1 MTTQGN
7 KRSERENNIP
17 QTNVEQKIPIIE
29 EKFSISKKPVSEDVK
44 IEKRWVT
51 KTKIL
56 KVPITYEEIYLNDK
70 KIKLSEYT
78 DIKTSSSEDG
88 IPTIKTIKQ
97 ESKSRQVSPRGELI
111 PLFHKSKETEKIVSL
126 WGEQITIN
134 KKMVKLEDLVITK
147 RKVSENK
154 KIDIDTKKEKV
165 IIRYPDGSTKQLTT

>member
-7 KRSERENNIP
+7 KRSKKENNIRE
-17 QTNVEQKIPIIE
+17 TNFEQKIPIVE
-29 EKFSISKKPVSEDVK
+29 EKFSIGKKTVSEDVK

-70 KIKLSEYT
+70 KVKLAEYT
-78 DIKTSSSEDG
+78 DIKTSTSNDG
-88 IPTIKTIKQ
+88 IPTMKIINQ
-97 ESKSRQVSPRGELI
+97 ESKSRQISPRGELV
-111 PLFHKSKETEKIVSL
+111 PLFHESKENQRIIPL

-134 KKMVKLEDLVITK
+134 KKMVRLEDLVITK

-154 KIDIDTKKEKV
+154 KIDIDTKKEK
-165 IIRYPDGSTKQLTT
+165 ITIRYPDGNTKQLST

>member
-7 KRSERENNIP
+7 KRPEKENNIHE
-17 QTNVEQKIPIIE
+17 TNFEQKIPIVE
-29 EKFSISKKPVSEDVK
+29 EKFSIGKKTVSEDVK

-56 KVPITYEEIYLNDK
+56 KVPITYEEIYVNDK
-70 KIKLSEYT
+70 KLKLSEYT
-78 DIKTSSSEDG
+78 DIKTSTSNDG

-97 ESKSRQVSPRGELI
+97 ESKSRQISPRGELI
-111 PLFHKSKETEKIVSL
+111 PLFHKGKENEKIIPL

-134 KKMVKLEDLVITK
+134 KKMVRLEDLVITK

-154 KIDIDTKKEKV
+154 KIDIDSKKEK
-165 IIRYPDGSTKQLTT
+165 ITIRYPDGNTKQLTT

>member
-17 QTNVEQKIPIIE
+17 QTNAEQKIPIIE
-29 EKFSISKKPVSEDVK
+29 EKFSIGKKTVSEDVK

-97 ESKSRQVSPRGELI
+97 ESKSRQISTRGELV
-111 PLFHKSKETEKIVSL
+111 PLSNKSKESEKIIPL
-126 WGEQITIN
+126 WGEQIIIN
-134 KKMVKLEDLVITK
+134 
-147 RKVSENK
+147 
-154 KIDIDTKKEKV
+154 
-165 IIRYPDGSTKQLTT
+165 

>member
-17 QTNVEQKIPIIE
+17 QTNAEQKIPIIE

-44 IEKRWVT
+44 IEKRWIT

-70 KIKLSEYT
+70 KLKLAEYT
-78 DIKTSSSEDG
+78 DIKTSTSDDG
-88 IPTIKTIKQ
+88 VPNIKTIKQ
-97 ESKSRQVSPRGELI
+97 ESKSRHISSRGELV
-111 PLFHKSKETEKIVSL
+111 PLFDKDKENEKIIPL

-154 KIDIDTKKEKV
+154 KINIDTKKEK
-165 IIRYPDGSTKQLTT
+165 ITIRYPDGSTKQLTT

>member
-7 KRSERENNIP
+7 KRSKKENNIRE
-17 QTNVEQKIPIIE
+17 TNFEQKIPIVE
-29 EKFSISKKPVSEDVK
+29 EKFSIGKKTVSEDVK

-70 KIKLSEYT
+70 KVKLAEYK
-78 DIKTSSSEDG
+78 DIKTSMSNDG
-88 IPTIKTIKQ
+88 IPTIKTINQ
-97 ESKSRQVSPRGELI
+97 ESKSRQISPRGELI
-111 PLFHKSKETEKIVSL
+111 PLFPKSKENQRVIPL

-134 KKMVKLEDLVITK
+134 KKMVRLEDLVITK

-154 KIDIDTKKEKV
+154 KIDIDTKKEK
-165 IIRYPDGSTKQLTT
+165 ITLRYPDGSKKQLTT

>member
-1 MTTQGN
+1 MQGS
-7 KRSERENNIP
+7 KKSKKENNVHE
-17 QTNVEQKIPIIE
+17 TNFANKIPIIE
-29 EKFSISKKPVSEDVK
+29 EKFSIGKRTVSEDVK

-70 KIKLSEYT
+70 

-97 ESKSRQVSPRGELI
+97 ESKSRQISTRGELV
-111 PLFHKSKETEKIVSL
+111 PLSNRSKENEKIIPL

-134 KKMVKLEDLVITK
+134 KKMVRLEDLVITK
-147 RKVSENK
+147 RKMSENK

-165 IIRYPDGSTKQLTT
+165 TIRYPDGSTKQLTT

>member
-1 MTTQGN
+1 MQGN
-7 KRSERENNIP
+7 KKSEKENNTHE
-17 QTNVEQKIPIIE
+17 TNFATKIPIIE
-29 EKFSISKKPVSEDVK
+29 EKFSIGKRTVSEDVK

-97 ESKSRQVSPRGELI
+97 ESKTRQVSTRGELV
-111 PLFHKSKETEKIVSL
+111 PLSDKSNENEKIIPL
-126 WGEQITIN
+126 WGEQIIIN
-134 KKMVKLEDLVITK
+134 KKMVRLEDLIITK
-147 RKVSENK
+147 RKISENK

-165 IIRYPDGSTKQLTT
+165 IIRYPDGSTEQLTT

>member
-1 MTTQGN
+1 MQGS
-7 KRSERENNIP
+7 KKSEKENNIHEANFA
-17 QTNVEQKIPIIE
+17 TKIPIIE
-29 EKFSISKKPVSEDVK
+29 EKFSIGKKTVSEDVK

-56 KVPITYEEIYLNDK
+56 KVPITYEEIYLNNK

-97 ESKSRQVSPRGELI
+97 ESKSRQITTRGELV
-111 PLFHKSKETEKIVSL
+111 PLSNKSKENEKIVR
-126 WGEQITIN
+126 
-134 KKMVKLEDLVITK
+134 LEDLVITK
-147 RKVSENK
+147 RKITENK

-165 IIRYPDGSTKQLTT
+165 TIRYPDGSTKQLTT

>member
-1 MTTQGN
+1 MQGS
-7 KRSERENNIP
+7 KKSEKENNIHE
-17 QTNVEQKIPIIE
+17 TNFATKIPIIE
-29 EKFSISKKPVSEDVK
+29 EKFSIGKRTVSEDVK

-97 ESKSRQVSPRGELI
+97 ESKSRQISTRGEFV
-111 PLFHKSKETEKIVSL
+111 PLSNKSKENE
-126 WGEQITIN
+126 
-134 KKMVKLEDLVITK
+134 KMVRLEDLVITK
-147 RKVSENK
+147 RKMSENK

-165 IIRYPDGSTKQLTT
+165 TIRYPDGSTKQLTT

>member
-1 MTTQGN
+1 MQGN
-7 KRSERENNIP
+7 KKSEKENNIHE
-17 QTNVEQKIPIIE
+17 TNFATKIPIIE
-29 EKFSISKKPVSEDVK
+29 EKFSIGKRTVSEDVK

-88 IPTIKTIKQ
+88 IPNIKTIKQ
-97 ESKSRQVSPRGELI
+97 ESKSRQIPTRGELV
-111 PLFHKSKETEKIVSL
+111 PLSNKSKENEKIIPL
-126 WGEQITIN
+126 WGEQIIIN
-134 KKMVKLEDLVITK
+134 KKMVRLEDLIITK
-147 RKVSENK
+147 RKISENK

>member
-1 MTTQGN
+1 MQGN
-7 KRSERENNIP
+7 KKSEKENNIHEP
-17 QTNVEQKIPIIE
+17 NFATKIPIIE
-29 EKFSISKKPVSEDVK
+29 EKFIIGKRIVNEDVK

-97 ESKSRQVSPRGELI
+97 ESKSRQISTRGEFV
-111 PLFHKSKETEKIVSL
+111 PLSNKSKENEKIIPL
-126 WGEQITIN
+126 WGEQIIIN
-134 KKMVKLEDLVITK
+134 KKMVRLEDLVITK
-147 RKVSENK
+147 RKISENK

-165 IIRYPDGSTKQLTT
+165 TIRYPDGSTKQLTT

>member
-17 QTNVEQKIPIIE
+17 QTNVEQKIPVVE
-29 EKFSISKKPVSEDVK
+29 EKFSIGKKAVSEDVK
-44 IEKRWVT
+44 IEKRWIT
-51 KTKIL
+51 KTKII

-70 KIKLSEYT
+70 KLKLAEYT
-78 DIKTSSSEDG
+78 DIKTSTSDDG
-88 IPTIKTIKQ
+88 IPNIKTIKQ
-97 ESKSRQVSPRGELI
+97 ESKAGQMSSRGELV
-111 PLFHKSKETEKIVSL
+111 PLFDKSKENEKIIPL

-154 KIDIDTKKEKV
+154 KIDIDTKKEK
-165 IIRYPDGSTKQLTT
+165 ITIRYPDGSTKQLST